1 MKNYIIAIVSLGPNK
16 KKKKEKDD
24 RKVNNL
30 DRPRREIELKFLK
43 KRKKI
48 KRQDKLKGNQGG

>member
-16 KKKKEKDD
+16 EKKKEKDD